1 MVVAACSLPNLD
13 RLSFFNRR
21 VAPGAARRPIAQRRS
36 AHGMGGRV
44 CFLHS
49 SAVRRR
55 VRALCFFLWLHSS
68 FFSAE
73 SALIAPRRCNSTLT
87 VHHGITQLF
96 MLTPTENTALSLRL
110 KYLTLHA
117 ERAHLRAASAADVVV
132 ADVHEAGR
140 MESPRQQSVV
150 IYIRQLL
157 DEIKEPWGP
166 SSLIQ
171 KGIGGAGEAVV
182 WLARKFAQMGYFTE
196 VYGNVPDADLGFDD
210 GGVMWRQFWE
220 YDERTAC
227 DVFIVWWDH
236 LDSVA
241 IGAAAKA
248 RYVWLHYGQY
258 FDRWPPVAA
267 ASINAVFPMSQF
279 HGKQLPEHAQDKV
292 VVSANGLAPHLYED
306 GPNDTWNLIY
316 ASHPFY
322 GLDTLLRMWPSIAAA
337 LPNVTLHVFVVC
349 PKPCLCVFG
358 QLTPAPAGT
367 TASPLASTAI
377 SATCPMARRS
387 RRRSWMRL
395 PGARASCTTAW
406 SARETWRAPSLP
418 LGSMCTR
425 APLRKYRRFLS
436 CEPKP
441 WAPFRSRHATST
453 VLSLKPREYLISGP
467 LLGLA

>member
-1 MVVAACSLPNLD
+1 
-13 RLSFFNRR
+13 
-21 VAPGAARRPIAQRRS
+21 
-36 AHGMGGRV
+36 
-44 CFLHS
+44 
-49 SAVRRR
+49 
-55 VRALCFFLWLHSS
+55 
-68 FFSAE
+68 
-73 SALIAPRRCNSTLT
+73 

-241 IGAAAKA
+241 IGAAAKT

-358 QLTPAPAGT
+358 QLTPAPQVLRLHPWHR
-367 TASPLASTAI
+367 PLSQQHARGRGVQEEDHGCA
-377 SATCPMARRS
+377 CPGPAHRVPRHGRRE
-387 RRRSWMRL
+387 R
-395 PGARASCTTAW
+395 PGARRRCRRVLCVPVHHCGNIVVFSHAS
-406 SARETWRAPSLP
+406 PSH
-418 LGSMCTR
+418 G
-425 APLRKYRRFLS
+425 
-436 CEPKP
+436 
-441 WAPFRSRHATST
+441 RHSDHVTPHQQCS
-453 VLSLKPREYLISGP
+453 P
-467 LLGLA
+467 

>member
-1 MVVAACSLPNLD
+1 MSCVQALFDSGCARCCIG
-13 RLSFFNRR
+13 RLSL
-21 VAPGAARRPIAQRRS
+21 
-36 AHGMGGRV
+36 V
-44 CFLHS
+44 CSDS
-49 SAVRRR
+49 SLASH
-55 VRALCFFLWLHSS
+55 CS
-68 FFSAE
+68 
-73 SALIAPRRCNSTLT
+73 CNSTLT
-87 VHHGITQLF
+87 VHHELQELF

-117 ERAHLRAASAADVVV
+117 ERAHLRAKSGADVVV

-157 DEIKEPWGP
+157 DEINEPWGP

-196 VYGNVPDADLGFDD
+196 VYGNVPEADLGFDD

-220 YDERTAC
+220 YDERTRC
-227 DVFIVWWDH
+227 DVFVVWWDH

-258 FDRWPPVAA
+258 IDRWPPVAA
-267 ASINAVFPMSQF
+267 ASIDAVFPMSRF
-279 HGKQLPEHAQDKV
+279 HAQQLPEHAQDKV

-322 GLDTLLRMWPSIAAA
+322 GLDTLLNMWPAMAAA
-337 LPNVTLHVFVVC
+337 LPNATLHV
-349 PKPCLCVFG
+349 CV
-358 QLTPAPAGT
+358 TAPISRACS
-367 TASPLASTAI
+367 APNSPRSLQILRLHPRHRPLSQ
-377 SATCPMARRS
+377 SHARR
-387 RRRSWMRL
+387 RRVQEENNGRAGAGPAHRL
-395 PGARASCTTAW
+395 PRHGRRPRFGARC
-406 SARETWRAPSLP
+406 RGRRVLRLP
-418 LGSMCTR
+418 LHHSGNIVDLSHACASHGRHSHHLAPHQQR
-425 APLRKYRRFLS
+425 AARN
-436 CEPKP
+436 CG
-441 WAPFRSRHATST
+441 
-453 VLSLKPREYLISGP
+453 YL
-467 LLGLA
+467 

>member
-1 MVVAACSLPNLD
+1 MMDSHLSTGLSRPAAPASTERSGVELMQWEEDFVSCIQALFDSGCEV
-13 RLSFFNRR
+13 FTF
-21 VAPGAARRPIAQRRS
+21 VCCCCVKFIGAAPHRLYP
-36 AHGMGGRV
+36 
-44 CFLHS
+44 C
-49 SAVRRR
+49 
-55 VRALCFFLWLHSS
+55 
-68 FFSAE
+68 
-73 SALIAPRRCNSTLT
+73 RCNSTLT
-87 VHHGITQLF
+87 VHHAITQLF

-117 ERAHLRAASAADVVV
+117 ERAHLRTKSGAELVV

-140 MESPRQQSVV
+140 IDSPRKQSVV

-157 DEIKEPWGP
+157 DEINEPWGP

-220 YDERTAC
+220 YDERTLC
-227 DVFIVWWDH
+227 DVFVVWWDH

-241 IGAAAKA
+241 IGAAARA

-267 ASINAVFPMSQF
+267 ASIDAVFPMSKF
-279 HGKQLPEHAQDKV
+279 HANQLPQHAQDKV

-337 LPNVTLHVFVVC
+337 LPHVTLHVC
-349 PKPCLCVFG
+349 
-358 QLTPAPAGT
+358 
-367 TASPLASTAI
+367 ASA
-377 SATCPMARRS
+377 
-387 RRRSWMRL
+387 L
-395 PGARASCTTAW
+395 P
-406 SARETWRAPSLP
+406 
-418 LGSMCTR
+418 
-425 APLRKYRRFLS
+425 
-436 CEPKP
+436 
-441 WAPFRSRHATST
+441 
-453 VLSLKPREYLISGP
+453 
-467 LLGLA
+467 

>member
-1 MVVAACSLPNLD
+1 
-13 RLSFFNRR
+13 
-21 VAPGAARRPIAQRRS
+21 
-36 AHGMGGRV
+36 
-44 CFLHS
+44 
-49 SAVRRR
+49 
-55 VRALCFFLWLHSS
+55 
-68 FFSAE
+68 
-73 SALIAPRRCNSTLT
+73 
-87 VHHGITQLF
+87 VHHAITQLF

-117 ERAHLRAASAADVVV
+117 ERAHLRTKSGAELVV

-140 MESPRQQSVV
+140 IDSPRKQSVV

-157 DEIKEPWGP
+157 DEINEPWGP

-220 YDERTAC
+220 YDERTLC
-227 DVFIVWWDH
+227 DVFVVWWDH

-241 IGAAAKA
+241 IGAAARA

-267 ASINAVFPMSQF
+267 ASIDAVFPMSKF
-279 HGKQLPEHAQDKV
+279 HANQLPQHAQDKV

-337 LPNVTLHVFVVC
+337 LPNVTLHVCASSPPYPHAAICIVSSKTRCRYYGF
-349 PKPCLCVFG
+349 
-358 QLTPAPAGT
+358 TPGIDRYLSHVPEGAAFKKKIMD
-367 TASPLASTAI
+367 SLARGPRI
-377 SATCPMARRS
+377 VYHGMV
-387 RRRSWMRL
+387 
-395 PGARASCTTAW
+395 GARELARAVAAAGFYVYPCTIAEI
-406 SARETWRAPSLP
+406 SSISLMRAQAMGAIPI
-418 LGSMCTR
+418 T
-425 APLRKYRRFLS
+425 
-436 CEPKP
+436 
-441 WAPFRSRHATST
+441 SRHINSALPETSGIFD
-453 VLSLKPREYLISGP
+453 LGPPARPGLISDDDDWQSQFVQAVVRAVNAPRGEMDSHRCVCLIRSNARLCLSAARSCVWVCLVFVLP
-467 LLGLA
+467 HGRLSGGT